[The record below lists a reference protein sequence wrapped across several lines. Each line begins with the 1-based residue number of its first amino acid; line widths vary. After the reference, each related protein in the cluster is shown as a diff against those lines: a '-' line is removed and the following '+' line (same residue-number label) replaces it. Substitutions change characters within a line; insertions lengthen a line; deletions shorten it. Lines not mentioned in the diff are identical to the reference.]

1 MQKQKK
7 QFVIITI
14 LLIICIAAWLGIR
27 AYNNKAEEKE
37 KEEAEA
43 EKITVAEI
51 AAEDIMAFSY
61 KYEDTELSFTKT
73 DGTWSYDADASV
85 SLNQDAIASLL
96 SNVERVVAEDE
107 VKDYDDISDYG
118 FDTSE
123 QRVCVKTQER
133 EYIFTFGMNN
143 SLLNQ
148 DYMMLD
154 GDDTVYL
161 VSTTMKNSFTKSIE
175 DLTQVEDAATEAE
188 PIEAV
193 DDVNIESTE
202 E

>member
-14 LLIICIAAWLGIR
+14 LLLICIGAWLGIR
-27 AYNNKAEEKE
+27 VYNDKMEEKE
-37 KEEAEA
+37 KQEAEA
-43 EKITVAEI
+43 ERITVAEI
-51 AAEDIMAFSY
+51 DADDITAFSY
-61 KYEDTELSFTKT
+61 EYEGVELSFTKT
-73 DGTWSYDADASV
+73 DDTWTYDADTSV
-85 SLNQDAIASLL
+85 PLDQDAIVSLL
-96 SNVERVVAEDE
+96 SNVESVIAEDE

-118 FDTSE
+118 FDASE
-123 QRVCVKTQER
+123 QKVCVKTEEQ

-161 VSTTMKNSFTKSIE
+161 VSTTIKNSFEKSVE
-175 DLTQVEDAATEAE
+175 DLTQAEDTES
-188 PIEAV
+188 IE
-193 DDVNIESTE
+193 E
-202 E
+202 